1 MEARMERQR
10 WKRRYLNCIAVKR
23 TQGNKTLN
31 TGASNS
37 TDSSAL
43 TYHGSSVHGTHL
55 LTIGSL
61 RVVYFPGRIMEDKK
75 G

>member
-1 MEARMERQR
+1 MEEEVFY
-10 WKRRYLNCIAVKR
+10 KILNCIAVKY

-37 TDSSAL
+37 IDSNTL

-61 RVVYFPGRIMEDKK
+61 RVVYFPGRIIEDKK